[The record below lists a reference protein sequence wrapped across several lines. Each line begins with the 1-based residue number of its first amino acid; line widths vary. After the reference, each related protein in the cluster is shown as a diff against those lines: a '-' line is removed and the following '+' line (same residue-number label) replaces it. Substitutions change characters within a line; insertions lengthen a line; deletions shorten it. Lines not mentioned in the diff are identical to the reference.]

1 MVFLAILVSIMGVV
15 LDVGSGCVSVLAG
28 GENSCCLEK
37 SLVGYLIHIIMCCVV
52 SRNIPCH
59 II

>member
-1 MVFLAILVSIMGVV
+1 MGVA

-37 SLVGYLIHIIMCCVV
+37 RFSGL
-52 SRNIPCH
+52 
-59 II
+59 

>member
-1 MVFLAILVSIMGVV
+1 MGVA

-37 SLVGYLIHIIMCCVV
+37 SLVGYNVIWNHSII
-52 SRNIPCH
+52 SHNIVKKWA
-59 II
+59 